1 MTTKPVDR
9 DSRGE
14 LSIAT
19 DALANLVFSLILN
32 CEAELV
38 ALPGQ
43 AMRRGRRLL
52 TWGADQGLRLAD
64 SYGRIASH
72 NATGVFA
79 GPWRTQ

>member
-32 CEAELV
+32 REAELV
-38 ALPGQ
+38 ALVAAGLPGQ
-43 AMRRGRRLL
+43 EE
-52 TWGADQGLRLAD
+52 LAVVQC
-64 SYGRIASH
+64 G
-72 NATGVFA
+72 TGG
-79 GPWRTQ
+79 GP

>member
-32 CEAELV
+32 REAELV
-38 ALPGQ
+38 ALVAARLPGQ
-43 AMRRGRRLL
+43 
-52 TWGADQGLRLAD
+52 
-64 SYGRIASH
+64 
-72 NATGVFA
+72 
-79 GPWRTQ
+79 